1 MNKENLTIVADF
13 MEQHQELPFDMCRVH
28 VPIEPNTHCGTA
40 GCIAAFAAFIFPE
53 CTASAPVP
61 LFLTTGKDP
70 IYDSIK
76 VRRKLELTGSEYN
89 ELCLC
94 SDITKDSGEDLELH
108 EITREMAIHAIRSL
122 VNTEVVDFAYDKLR
136 LD

>member
-13 MEQHQELPFDMCRVH
+13 MEQHQELPFNMCLVN

-40 GCIAAFAAFIFPE
+40 GCIAGFTAFIFPE
-53 CTASAPVP
+53 CAESIPG
-61 LFLTTGKDP
+61 FLIIGKDP
-70 IYDSIK
+70 IYDVMK
-76 VRRKLELTGSEYN
+76 VRRKLELTSSEYN

-94 SDITKDSGEDLELH
+94 SCMTKDSGEDLELH
-108 EITREMAIHAIRSL
+108 DITREMAIHAIRSL
-122 VNTEVVDFAYDKLR
+122 VNTGVVDFAYDKLR